1 MMKKITYQLLL
12 VLFCLGNSFA
22 QKNNSFEKANYYLKE
37 KGEVVLRFK
46 ATNVSQLEKINKILS
61 IGHKHID
68 EIELEGEAY
77 ANTKE
82 QLQRFISLGILYEV
96 TKEDNEIPQ
105 EFTARVADSGTGLAT
120 NAWDTTWDAYPK
132 YSEYVAK
139 MQYWAATYPSLCTL
153 QNIGTTVNGRTLYVL
168 KISDNP
174 TSDETEPEFFY
185 TSSMHGDEITGY
197 PTMLR
202 FIDYLL
208 TNYGSLSE
216 VTNLLNGTELF
227 INPLA
232 NPDGS
237 YKAAGNDIYNPGPV
251 ALAATRANANGV
263 DLNRNYADAIGG
275 LHDDG
280 NVYQPETIAFMNFQ
294 ATRNFVLAAN
304 YHGGTEVVNF
314 PLDTSNT
321 PGTGAFSYHPHD
333 NYFKFVSTEYAQL
346 CQTADGNLNY
356 MDAVYNSGQFPGTTN
371 GAAWYSVYGGRQDA
385 SNYFDHSKEITI
397 EISNA
402 KTPAASSLPFFWD
415 RNRQALLNFVK
426 QASYGLHGVVSDA
439 NGNPIHAKVY
449 VGGTVDNFG
458 SWVETSPTK
467 GDYHKVQI
475 AGTYNVIFE
484 APGYVSQTIS
494 VTLTNF
500 NTTTLNVT
508 MVPTTS
514 LPTASDA
521 TICEGQTA
529 TLNATGTGTIRW
541 YDGATS
547 TNLLAS
553 TASYTTPALTTTT
566 SYWVEREVALANV
579 GPATVTGSNSDNTAL
594 ANRYLRFNC
603 STPTKLKSVTINN
616 TAIGDILVEL
626 QNSTGVMLE
635 SKVIRL
641 TTTGSKDIVLDFFLP
656 AQNNLRLVSRELS
669 GGGNL
674 VRANSGITYPITSG
688 NISIVGNSGTGIFFQ
703 FFNWKLEPIKSNREE
718 VIVTVK
724 PNPTITTISP
734 TTRQAGLGAFTLT
747 VNGTNFV
754 NGESIVRWNG
764 SNRTTTFVSSTQ
776 ITAAITAAD
785 VLSSGTS
792 SVTVFNTC
800 NSTSTTAQSFIVS
813 GGCASSTIW
822 NGSGWS
828 NGLPASDKSVTFTGS
843 YSGVAIT
850 ACDLSINSPANV
862 TFSSGNATI
871 GGAITVQSGATL
883 TFNNNVNLIQ
893 TTEAVNSGNVII
905 KRNSNP
911 LMRFDYIGWSSPVLN
926 QGLLSYS
933 PLTSIN
939 PTVRFY
945 TFNSATNLY
954 TSVGTPAINTATF
967 DSGKGYLIRLPFDHP
982 TAPTVWT
989 GTFTGQPN
997 NGAKSVALANHISD
1011 ATKRFNLIGNPYP
1024 STISIPAFASAN
1036 SANIEPSIYFW
1047 RKTNNTLS
1055 PSYCSYNI
1063 VSGVYADNG
1072 EAYTENPNG
1081 VIQIGQGFLAQA
1093 KPGATEVVFANNQ
1106 RIANNT
1112 NQTFRSSSLSST
1124 STNTENNNFWLNM
1137 TGAPTEFSQTVI
1149 GYHSNAT
1156 QGIDDYDSVYFNDGA
1171 IAFTSIVDGQNLVI
1185 QGRVGPFNPAD
1196 VVPMRYKVANSGT
1209 YSIVIDH
1216 AEGIFSS
1223 GSQSIYVKDN
1233 LLNTYHNLNTGA
1245 YTFTSTAGTFA
1256 DRFEVVYQT
1265 ALSNDVV
1272 DFTSNNV
1279 TLYNQNN
1286 ILNIN
1291 SGNTTMDTVKVFDI
1305 RGRLIIEKKNI
1316 VSSQVQ
1322 INVPP
1327 TNQVLLVEITSIEG
1341 INVVKKV
1348 LN

>member
-46 ATNVSQLEKINKILS
+46 ATSVLQLEKINKILS

-82 QLQRFISLGILYEV
+82 QLQRFISLGIQYEV

-105 EFTARVADSGTGLAT
+105 EFTARVADTGTGLAT

-139 MQYWAATYPSLCTL
+139 MQYWATTYPSLCTL
-153 QNIGTTVNGRTLYVL
+153 QNIGTTVNGRALYVL

-174 TSDETEPEFFY
+174 ASDETEPEFFY

-237 YKAAGNDIYNPGPV
+237 YKAAINDTYNASGY
-251 ALAATRANANGV
+251 AATRANANGV

-275 LHDDG
+275 LHSDS

-304 YHGGTEVVNF
+304 YHGGTEVINF

-321 PGTGAFSYHPHD
+321 PNTGNFSYHPHD
-333 NYFKFVSTEYAQL
+333 NYFKFISIEYAQL

-356 MDAVYNSGQFPGTTN
+356 MDEEYNIGQFPGTTN

-397 EISNA
+397 EISNL

-475 AGTYNVIFE
+475 AGTYDVIFE
-484 APGYVSQTIS
+484 APGYVTQTIS
-494 VTLTNF
+494 VTLTN
-500 NTTTLNVT
+500 NATTTLNVT
-508 MVPTTS
+508 MVPVTS

-521 TICEGQTA
+521 TICSGQTA
-529 TLNATGTGTIRW
+529 ALSATGTGTIRW
-541 YDGATS
+541 YDSATS
-547 TNLLAS
+547 TSVLAS

-566 SYWVEREVALANV
+566 SYWVEREVALADV
-579 GPATVTGSNSDNTAL
+579 GPTTVTGTNTLNSGL
-594 ANRYLRFNC
+594 ANRYLIFNC
-603 STPTKLKSVTINN
+603 TTPTKLKSVRINN
-616 TAIGDILVEL
+616 TIAGDLLVEL
-626 QNSTGVMLE
+626 QNSSGVMLE
-635 SKVIRL
+635 SKVVRM
-641 TTTGSKDIVLDFFLP
+641 TTAGVKDIALDFFLP
-656 AQNNLRLVSRELS
+656 AQNNLRLVSRQLS
-669 GGGNL
+669 GTGRL
-674 VRANSGITYPITSG
+674 VCATSGITYPITSG
-688 NISIVGNSGTGIFFQ
+688 NISITSNSGSGIFFQ
-703 FFNWKLEPIKSNREE
+703 FFNWKLEPVKSNREE

-724 PNPTITTISP
+724 PNPAITTISP
-734 TTRQAGLGAFTLT
+734 DTREPGLGALTLT

-754 NGESIVRWNG
+754 NGESIIRWNG

-776 ITAAITAAD
+776 LTAAITASD
-785 VLSSGTS
+785 VSLSGTFN
-792 SVTVFNTC
+792 VTVFNTC
-800 NSTSTTAQSFIVS
+800 NSETSAAQSFVISGSCTSTTNY
-813 GGCASSTIW
+813 
-822 NGSGWS
+822 NGSVWS
-828 NGLPASDKSVTFTGS
+828 NGLPAADKIVTFTGS
-843 YSGVAIT
+843 YSGPAIS
-850 ACDLSINSPANV
+850 ACILNVNSPANV
-862 TFSSGNATI
+862 VFTSGNSTVE
-871 GGAITVQSGATL
+871 GRITVQSGASL

-893 TTEAVNSGNVII
+893 TTDAVNSGNVII

-911 LMRFDYIGWSSPVLN
+911 LMRFDYIAWSSPVLN
-926 QGLLSYS
+926 QGLLNYS
-933 PLTSIN
+933 PLTSIS

-945 TFNSATNLY
+945 TFNTSTNLY
-954 TSVGTPAINTATF
+954 TSVGSPAINTATF

-982 TAPTVWT
+982 TAPTTWT
-989 GTFTGQPN
+989 GTFTGQAN
-997 NGAKSVALANHISD
+997 NGTKTVALGNNVSD
-1011 ATKRFNLIGNPYP
+1011 PTKRYNLIGNPYP
-1024 STISIPAFASAN
+1024 STLSIPAFASAN

-1047 RKTNNTLS
+1047 RKTNNSLS

-1063 VSGVYADNG
+1063 VSGIYADNG
-1072 EAYTENPNG
+1072 EAFTENPNG

-1093 KPGATEVVFANNQ
+1093 KPGATQVVFANNQ
-1106 RIANNT
+1106 RIANNA
-1112 NQTFRSSSLSST
+1112 NQTFRNSNAT
-1124 STNTENNNFWLNM
+1124 SNTTNSENNNFWLNM
-1137 TGAPTEFSQTVI
+1137 TGATTAFSQAVI
-1149 GYHSNAT
+1149 GYHTNAT

-1171 IAFTSIVDGQNLVI
+1171 IAFTSTVDGQDLVI
-1185 QGRVGPFNPAD
+1185 QGRVAPFNASD
-1196 VVPMRYKVANSGT
+1196 VVPMKYKVTTSGT

-1216 AEGIFSS
+1216 VEGIFSA
-1223 GSQSIYVKDN
+1223 GSQAIYVKDN
-1233 LLNTYHNLNTGA
+1233 LLNSYHDLSTGA
-1245 YTFTSTAGTFA
+1245 YTFTSDAGTFA
-1256 DRFEVVYQT
+1256 NRFEIVYQT
-1265 ALSNDVV
+1265 ALSNDFVE
-1272 DFTSNNV
+1272 FTANNV
-1279 TLYNQNN
+1279 SLYNENHV
-1286 ILNIN
+1286 LNIN
-1291 SGNTTMDTVKVFDI
+1291 SGTTSMDNVKVFDI
-1305 RGRLIIEKKNI
+1305 RGRLLAEKKNI
-1316 VSSQVQ
+1316 DSSETQV
-1322 INVPP
+1322 NVPP
-1327 TNQVLLVEITSIEG
+1327 TNQVLIVEITSLEG
-1341 INVVKKV
+1341 LKVVKKV
-1348 LN
+1348 IN